1 MSNII
6 TEVRAELAD
15 AHAAQQAARF
25 GRLLLVTTGAQLA
38 ALGTAH
44 LGRDALIGAA
54 VGAVET
60 AYRQW
65 APVVPWAALATKLHL
80 IASAP
85 APAPAPAP
93 AASPAAPAAP
103 PVPASGSGTPAAP
116 PAAGE

>member
-1 MSNII
+1 MSTII
-6 TEVRAELAD
+6 NQLRAELAD

-65 APVVPWAALATKLHL
+65 APVVPWAVLAAKLHL
-80 IASAP
+80 IAAV
-85 APAPAPAP
+85 P
-93 AASPAAPAAP
+93 AASAPGPVVPVVAEAAPTVSAAASVT
-103 PVPASGSGTPAAP
+103 PVAP
-116 PAAGE
+116 SAAGE

>member
-1 MSNII
+1 MSSII
-6 TEVRAELAD
+6 NQLRADLAD

-65 APVVPWAALATKLHL
+65 APVVPWAALAARLHL
-80 IASAP
+80 L
-85 APAPAPAP
+85 
-93 AASPAAPAAP
+93 
-103 PVPASGSGTPAAP
+103 AAP
-116 PAAGE
+116 PAPAVGAGPSAVPGPAPVPAAPQATVTAIKPVSGE

>member
-6 TEVRAELAD
+6 TALRAELAD

-65 APVVPWAALATKLHL
+65 APVVPWAALAAKLHL
-80 IASAP
+80 IAGAP
-85 APAPAPAP
+85 APT
-93 AASPAAPAAP
+93 AAATVVAEPAAP
-103 PVPASGSGTPAAP
+103 VSTSGSVSPVAP